1 MNDVPSLPE
10 RAPERFQ
17 FGLKHLLA
25 FMLVSSFV
33 ALGIRLLVGIF
44 AAVPAGY
51 LPSWVN
57 VILAILAIGGLGYFF
72 LRVPFLAV
80 SMGRVG
86 TRWRAV
92 RAHRHELAEWAKAR
106 HSGGRRIM
114 EESDAEPSPGEPSP
128 GEREASAP

>member
-1 MNDVPSLPE
+1 MTDVPSLPE
-10 RAPERFQ
+10 RPPERFQ

-44 AAVPAGY
+44 AAAPAGY

-92 RAHRHELAEWAKAR
+92 RAHRRELAEWAKAR
-106 HSGGRRIM
+106 QSGDKRIM
-114 EESDAEPSPGEPSP
+114 EERNGEPGERLP
-128 GEREASAP
+128 GEREA